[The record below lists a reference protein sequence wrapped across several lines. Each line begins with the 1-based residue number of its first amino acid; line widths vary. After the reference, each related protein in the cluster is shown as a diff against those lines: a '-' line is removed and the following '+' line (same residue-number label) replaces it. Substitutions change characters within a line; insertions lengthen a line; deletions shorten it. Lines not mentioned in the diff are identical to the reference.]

1 MTDPDLS
8 QRLADVR
15 GGIADAA
22 RLAGRSVDDI
32 TTVVVTKFQPIE
44 LVRELLELGVRDF
57 GESRHQEAQAKATDL
72 AGSGI
77 RWHFVGQVQGKKA
90 RQIRS
95 YASVIHSVDR
105 ASLVTG
111 LASSALDG
119 SVPDGSVPDNSV
131 PDGSVPEIS
140 ALDCFV
146 QVNLTEDPARGGV
159 SIPDLAPLVERVLA
173 APGLRLL
180 GLMAVAPLGADPKR
194 SFALVSE
201 LGSQMRAI
209 APDAH
214 YLSMGM
220 SQDYAA
226 AIAEGATHLR
236 IGTAITGNR
245 PAAVNLKTS

>member
-8 QRLADVR
+8 QRLANVR

-32 TTVVVTKFQPIE
+32 TTVVVTKFHPAS
-44 LVRELLELGVRDF
+44 LVRQLHELGVSDF
-57 GESRHQEAQAKATDL
+57 GESRHQEAQAKAAEL
-72 AGSGI
+72 AGTGI

-90 RQIRS
+90 RQVRAYS
-95 YASVIHSVDR
+95 SVIHSVDR
-105 ASLVTG
+105 ESLVTG
-111 LASSALDG
+111 LATPVAEQGEAGSAPG
-119 SVPDGSVPDNSV
+119 RV
-131 PDGSVPEIS
+131 
-140 ALDCFV
+140 LDCFV

-159 SIPDLAPLVERVLA
+159 SIPDLAPLVERVLS

-180 GLMAVAPLGADPKR
+180 GLMAVAPLGAEPKR

-201 LGSQMRAI
+201 LGAQMRGI
-209 APDAH
+209 APDAR